1 MKEGDIAQHWAS
13 LSKLESDWNQYKQL
27 RNQVINVLKTEKDQW
42 QERRLKTMG
51 KDSGLVWKI
60 LKNWFG
66 WNKQQ
71 SSPCQL
77 VSDGCMYS
85 KPSDLARIL
94 NEQLIKKVKDHE
106 ANLEPPLGSAVN
118 MITIL
123 MTGKNCNFDLQPI
136 HPDQVSDILSAL
148 KPSSSSGLDTIDVK
162 ILKLGK
168 MDLVL
173 AITHIICP

>member
-60 LKNWFG
+60 LNNWFG

-94 NEQLIKKVKDHE
+94 NEQLIKKVKDKHPICSKCTGWSYKTE
-106 ANLEPPLGSAVN
+106 VCNLCYPAVN
-118 MITIL
+118 AQKAM
-123 MTGKNCNFDLQPI
+123 
-136 HPDQVSDILSAL
+136 
-148 KPSSSSGLDTIDVK
+148 
-162 ILKLGK
+162 
-168 MDLVL
+168 
-173 AITHIICP
+173 